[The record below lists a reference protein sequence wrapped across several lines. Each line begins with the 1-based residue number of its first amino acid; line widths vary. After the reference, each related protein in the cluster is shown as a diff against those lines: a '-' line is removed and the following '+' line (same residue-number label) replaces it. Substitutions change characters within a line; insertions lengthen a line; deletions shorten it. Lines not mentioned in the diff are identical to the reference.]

1 MTTNSFYISKLIFFI
16 QVAPALS
23 KLIQSDRMW
32 NDITMLIRS
41 VYPALLLLRLADF
54 KSAAMDKLYFYVRQM
69 DLIMNR
75 SKELLQEMETNYIS
89 ASNNKFSYNK
99 MIQYFLQTTEISDY
113 CNEFKNLDEEPEDDE
128 SINSDNEEQEQ
139 EDLDDSDSDDETID
153 EEKPE
158 VTLGERVKLR
168 WDHRKK
174 KLIHDLS
181 IAAWM
186 LSPVPDIMSDAYSSH
201 DGEHRNAVER
211 ILKRWILDEEVNLF
225 AVLLTYIF
233 CTII

>member
-1 MTTNSFYISKLIFFI
+1 
-16 QVAPALS
+16 
-23 KLIQSDRMW
+23 MW

-54 KSAAMDKLYFYVRQM
+54 
-69 DLIMNR
+69 
-75 SKELLQEMETNYIS
+75 
-89 ASNNKFSYNK
+89 
-99 MIQYFLQTTEISDY
+99 
-113 CNEFKNLDEEPEDDE
+113 
-128 SINSDNEEQEQ
+128 EEQEQ

-225 AVLLTYIF
+225 AVLTYIF
-233 CTII
+233 VQLSNIFL